1 MSTTLMTTFELIL
14 PHIPALEDLLLD
26 PSISE
31 VMVNRGGRD
40 VFVERDGH
48 VVPVDRTLDEHAL
61 AVAIQTIA
69 RLCDDEVSE
78 SRPALEARLEDGSR
92 VAAMMR
98 PCSVDG
104 PTLTIRKFTARLNL
118 VDLVNRGCLPMEV
131 AIELQHAIE
140 LQKNILI
147 SGGTGTGKTTLLNA
161 LAGLIPDGDRIVLI
175 EDTSEIKIEKP
186 NLVRFEARK
195 AQDGNPPIPAITI
208 ANLLRDTLRHRP
220 DRILV
225 GEVRGP
231 EAYDLLQAMNTGHEG
246 TISTIH
252 ANRAEQA
259 VSRLANCVQQA
270 QLGLSLDSI
279 YAQIAIA
286 IHVVV
291 HIARDRR
298 RLPSGALVDGGRR
311 VTQVLEVANYQDGAF
326 SWHRLYERPV
336 EVAAENC
343 PTLTQP

>member
-1 MSTTLMTTFELIL
+1 V
-14 PHIPALEDLLLD
+14 P
-26 PSISE
+26 
-31 VMVNRGGRD
+31 RD
-40 VFVERDGH
+40 
-48 VVPVDRTLDEHAL
+48 
-61 AVAIQTIA
+61 I
-69 RLCDDEVSE
+69 CDDEVGE

-104 PTLTIRKFTARLNL
+104 PTLTIRKFTARLTL
-118 VDLVNRGCLPMEV
+118 LDLVARGCLPMEV
-131 AIELQHAIE
+131 AIDLQRAIE

-161 LAGLIPDGDRIVLI
+161 LASLIPDGDRIVLI
-175 EDTSEIKIEKP
+175 EDTSEIKIDNP
-186 NLVRFEARK
+186 NRNLVRFEARK
-195 AQDGNPPIPAITI
+195 AQEGDPPIPAITI
-208 ANLLRDTLRHRP
+208 AHLLRDTLRHRP

-259 VSRLANCVQQA
+259 VNRLANCVQQA
-270 QLGLSLDSI
+270 QLGLSLESI
-279 YAQIAIA
+279 YAQIAMA

-298 RLPSGALVDGGRR
+298 RLASGALVDGGRR
-311 VTQVLEVANYQDGAF
+311 VTQVLEVAHYQDGAF
-326 SWHRLYERPV
+326 AWNRLYERPV
-336 EVAAENC
+336 DTEGA
-343 PTLTQP
+343 LT